1 MFQENAAHK
10 LIFIDGMRE
19 RANKRQSRQ
28 AQTLKQFVL
37 ISCCVLSLL
46 ASSVSAC
53 ICPHHQEKTL
63 TEAPSCHSH
72 ATENAAAEQTN
83 DADSPETIK
92 TSASEA
98 DACCCVQPAPKVVA
112 KSETVKLEKQ
122 AAALPAAAP
131 PAVVFAVQVVS
142 VENNLPKPLYL
153 TDSFYNLSPGRAPP
167 RI

>member
-1 MFQENAAHK
+1 
-10 LIFIDGMRE
+10 MRVK
-19 RANKRQSRQ
+19 ANKRQSRQ

-53 ICPHHQEKTL
+53 ICPHHREKTL

-72 ATENAAAEQTN
+72 AAENVAAVEQTN
-83 DADSPETIK
+83 NADSPETIN

-112 KSETVKLEKQ
+112 KSENVKLEKQ
-122 AAALPAAAP
+122 AAAESAATP
-131 PAVVFAVQVVS
+131 LAVVFAVQIVS